1 MLGEAAHIETAC
13 DGEVAL
19 DLFCAGPQL
28 GAGASARRFDLVL
41 LDVQMPFKDGIE
53 AAAEMR
59 EWEARTGN
67 GRTRIIGLSANAG
80 DYQTRQ
86 RCLGAGMDQLFA
98 KPLTARL
105 AADIL
110 AEAGVPAAGI

>member
-13 DGEVAL
+13 DGEVAVE
-19 DLFCAGPQL
+19 LFCAGAQP
-28 GAGASARRFDLVL
+28 GAGALARRFDLVL

-67 GRTRIIGLSANAG
+67 GRTRIIALTANGG
-80 DYQTRQ
+80 DIQTRQ
-86 RCLGAGMDQLFA
+86 RCLSAGMDQVIS
-98 KPLTARL
+98 KPLSMHV
-105 AADIL
+105 AAEIF
-110 AEAGVPAAGI
+110 AEAGVPIAAT